1 MNGSWMKHKKRED
14 KRDMRQRER
23 ERERD
28 YQYLLDVSLT
38 LEYGL
43 DITL

>member
-1 MNGSWMKHKKRED
+1 MKRKKRED
-14 KRDMRQRER
+14 KRDMRERER

-28 YQYLLDVSLT
+28 YQYLLDVSFT